1 MCQLKNKLKN
11 SIKSM
16 GYLNISG
23 PELPLQALEVHFF
36 QASQT
41 NAERKT

>member
-1 MCQLKNKLKN
+1 MCQLQIKLQI

-16 GYLNISG
+16 GYVNKSG
-23 PELPLQALEVHFF
+23 AELILQSLEVHFF

-41 NAERKT
+41 NAEQET